1 MNESVHAYAL
11 SYAALGLAVLP
22 LHRPVDRGGRLRCS
36 CGKAD
41 CPSPAKHPVGRLAPR
56 GLLDASCD
64 TNVIA
69 AWFERDAW
77 NVGIATGAASRI
89 VVLDIDPRHG
99 GDEALAAL
107 ETDNGPLPPT
117 WRFLTGG
124 GGEHI
129 VFRHPGGAVKNSAGA
144 IAPGIDVRADGGY
157 IVAPP
162 SLHVGGRPYAISVDH
177 HPDDI
182 ALAALPDWLL
192 NLVTEPT
199 SAKTDPR
206 TTGPLKI
213 GRAPTDW
220 RTRLAGTVG
229 EGERN
234 IAMARLAGLL
244 LGRRIDPHACLDLM
258 LAFNA
263 ARCRPPLPDREVVST
278 VASIARREL
287 AGRRRQREEPAG
299 G

>member
-1 MNESVHAYAL
+1 MTERVYAYAL
-11 SYAALGLAVLP
+11 LYAALGLAVLP
-22 LHRPVDRGGRLRCS
+22 LHRPIDRGGPLRCS
-36 CGKAD
+36 CGRGG
-41 CPSPAKHPVGRLAPR
+41 CSSPAKHPVGWLTPR
-56 GLLDASCD
+56 GLLDASRD
-64 TNVIA
+64 PGVLA

-77 NVGIATGAASRI
+77 NIGIATGAASDI

-99 GDEALAAL
+99 GDGSLAAL
-107 ETDNGPLPPT
+107 EADHGALPPT

-129 VFRHPGGAVKNSAGA
+129 LFRHPGGTVKNSAGK
-144 IAPGIDVRADGGY
+144 IGPGIDVRGDGGY

-162 SLHVGGRPYAISVDH
+162 SVHIGSRPYAISVDH
-177 HPDDI
+177 HPDDVP
-182 ALAALPDWLL
+182 LTALPDWLL
-192 NLVTEPT
+192 ARIAEP
-199 SAKTDPR
+199 SAPAAIRST
-206 TTGPLKI
+206 LKI
-213 GRAPTDW
+213 GRVPTDW
-220 RTRLAGTVG
+220 RSHLGNPVG

-244 LGRRIDPHACLDLM
+244 LGRRIDPHVCLDLM

-287 AGRRRQREEPAG
+287 AGRRRRREERAHG
-299 G
+299 